1 MGEFLSFV
9 LFWVFI
15 MALIGG
21 ALKIVAVVGQKKAQE
36 KAEEIVDDTAGE

>member
-21 ALKIVAVVGQKKAQE
+21 ALKIVAVVGAKKARE
-36 KAEEIVDDTAGE
+36 KDNITEKTDE